1 MVIIHTGT
9 GLSLR
14 SAKSPPPPPPN
25 PSIHSSHPLLWHYL
39 ALYLSTHHPE
49 IPLFLFFLPFI
60 SFLHPCFSLVSF
72 SVSLLSFHPSV
83 YFPPFFSPL
92 SVSVPPSPSVLS
104 TSTLED
110 TLFCK
115 SNKPARVLHLMDA
128 HTHSDRLNAG

>member
-14 SAKSPPPPPPN
+14 SAKSPLPPAQPLHPFLTSTPLALPCSLPFHSSPRN
-25 PSIHSSHPLLWHYL
+25 PSLSILF
-39 ALYLSTHHPE
+39 ALH
-49 IPLFLFFLPFI
+49 
-60 SFLHPCFSLVSF
+60 LVSPPMFF
-72 SVSLLSFHPSV
+72 SRVLFSFSSLLPSLSL
-83 YFPPFFSPL
+83 FPPLFSPL